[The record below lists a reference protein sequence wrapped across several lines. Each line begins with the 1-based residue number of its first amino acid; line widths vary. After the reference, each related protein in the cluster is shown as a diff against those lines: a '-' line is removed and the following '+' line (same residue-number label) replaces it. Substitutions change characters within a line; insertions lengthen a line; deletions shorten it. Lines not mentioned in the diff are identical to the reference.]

1 VNTKKLPA
9 ILEEIIAGLEVV
21 EVIPPTLEAKE
32 NQHVVDDVLPEEL
45 QRLASL
51 WQKSGKDLKELA
63 EKSQAEVD
71 AIDSRAAQEKEAARL
86 NQLLAAEKIKYEHI
100 RKLLW
105 DSVRLAFPELLEKD
119 TIGLAKDFRAYWE
132 EKDENEECELC
143 GLWHGSGGG
152 ILGARVVGPIHLPG
166 LSALLD
172 AIFTQAPGEQQEPGD
187 DEEEQPPSDD
197 EPKPEGEVSTDGPAE
212 GEVGKDS

>member
-1 VNTKKLPA
+1 MYMYQKKLPA

-21 EVIPPTLEAKE
+21 EVVPPTLEAEE
-32 NQHVVDDVLPEEL
+32 NQHVVDVLPEEL

-86 NQLLAAEKIKYEHI
+86 NQLLAAEKIKYEQI
-100 RKLLW
+100 RKLFW

-119 TIGLAKDFRAYWE
+119 TIGLAKDFQAYWE

-143 GLWHGSGGG
+143 GLLHGGG
-152 ILGARVVGPIHLPG
+152 ILETRIVGPIHLPG

-172 AIFTQAPGEQQEPGD
+172 AIFTRAPGEQQEPG